1 MIYCCVKPCKDVN
14 TRMANRAFKSS
25 RLVHLHLATQNSQ
38 VYAKLLR
45 PENTPEQPEYLLLN
59 LILFLASK
67 LSRRSNWLL
76 RNWLV
81 GWRNG
86 TSNNNL
92 RLNLAGRMALKVWLS
107 RVHTNTL
114 LAQQVDKKRAG
125 LIVLV

>member
-1 MIYCCVKPCKDVN
+1 M
-14 TRMANRAFKSS
+14 
-25 RLVHLHLATQNSQ
+25 
-38 VYAKLLR
+38 LR